1 MEVKKEVKMEKSL
14 YDISWQV
21 TEPEYRA
28 DPALSYSTLAK
39 YERKGR
45 FNALPTLFDKDV
57 SPSLTFGSLVD
68 CLLTGSK
75 EEFDAQFFVAE
86 FPKLSDAL
94 VLIANTLFAR
104 YGKVVDDVDGMFGE
118 AHYYATIEE
127 MPDNY
132 LSEVGKQCDFWAN
145 DKWDNVRAKK
155 IREGGIADYYKLLV
169 LADGKEVINQKDVDD
184 AYAAV
189 EALKSSDNTEFYF
202 ASNNTEVDGIE
213 RLYQLKFK
221 GEDPEKHTKF
231 RCMADLI
238 IVDYN
243 AKTIQPCDL
252 KTSSHN
258 EWEFHKS
265 MADWRYDIQARLYW
279 RLIKQNI
286 EKDEFFKDF
295 KLLPYKFIVVNRI
308 NLQPMVW
315 DFPLTEAEGLLTLKT
330 VRNGVY
336 LWRDPYTIGE
346 ELDYYLSNPECKVP
360 KEMKKSNNIV
370 DFLTMYI

>member
-1 MEVKKEVKMEKSL
+1 M
-14 YDISWQV
+14 
-21 TEPEYRA
+21 
-28 DPALSYSTLAK
+28 
-39 YERKGR
+39 
-45 FNALPTLFDKDV
+45 
-57 SPSLTFGSLVD
+57 
-68 CLLTGSK
+68 
-75 EEFDAQFFVAE
+75 
-86 FPKLSDAL
+86 
-94 VLIANTLFAR
+94 
-104 YGKVVDDVDGMFGE
+104 
-118 AHYYATIEE
+118 
-127 MPDNY
+127 MPMH
-132 LSEVGKQCDFWAN
+132 
-145 DKWDNVRAKK
+145 
-155 IREGGIADYYKLLV
+155 
-169 LADGKEVINQKDVDD
+169 
-184 AYAAV
+184 
-189 EALKSSDNTEFYF
+189 
-202 ASNNTEVDGIE
+202 SNNTEVDGIE

-315 DFPLTEAEGLLTLKT
+315 EFPLTEAEGLLTLNT
-330 VRNGVY
+330 IRNGVY

-346 ELDYYLSNPECKVP
+346 ELDYYLSNPSQTDQTVKLRR
-360 KEMKKSNNIV
+360 KG
-370 DFLTMYI
+370 